1 MAETKPSV
9 ASLFGGIGS
18 DEQLRSATQ
27 ARDLAMGQQ
36 LAGVAPERVGLL
48 YAPQAVT
55 AAGRAG
61 RLFAGQD
68 VRTQQEIEAA
78 GNRELFSKISTD
90 AQRLFPDSRT
100 KQLIY
105 LANKLNEEGKVV
117 ESQKAR
123 ALAQQSAL
131 TDAQTQK
138 ESAQAFKATQ
148 EAYKAGREANLTGIG
163 NIKPENYTS
172 ASLEEF
178 RKTVEAGKPNFDV
191 LEIRPEVDATTY
203 QKELLAAYPN
213 DAAKRSA
220 LFKQYIEEKTQRGG
234 LPVELD
240 ATEQKWVLDNNLSG
254 IKEYQVSAKNATRTA
269 EAVDALMPTVYSA
282 ITGAA
287 TDVKQFIQSITEQ
300 LGVKMDFGNLTDTQ
314 LIDQFLSQNILGQAQ
329 LMKGALSD
337 NDIKFLK
344 ATVASLG
351 STPEAIRVAL
361 AQLKNRKLTAQ
372 KVSERAKTK
381 FGETRRSKKTLTI
394 EDALDFEA
402 IESEVSGEMA
412 LPNPRI
418 FGGRWITS
426 QGTVD
431 PQIAYSVTPDE
442 IDRATP
448 EARAALVE
456 FYQRASGGR

>member
-1 MAETKPSV
+1 
-9 ASLFGGIGS
+9 
-18 DEQLRSATQ
+18 
-27 ARDLAMGQQ
+27 
-36 LAGVAPERVGLL
+36 
-48 YAPQAVT
+48 
-55 AAGRAG
+55 
-61 RLFAGQD
+61 
-68 VRTQQEIEAA
+68 
-78 GNRELFSKISTD
+78 
-90 AQRLFPDSRT
+90 
-100 KQLIY
+100 
-105 LANKLNEEGKVV
+105 
-117 ESQKAR
+117 
-123 ALAQQSAL
+123 
-131 TDAQTQK
+131 
-138 ESAQAFKATQ
+138 
-148 EAYKAGREANLTGIG
+148 
-163 NIKPENYTS
+163 
-172 ASLEEF
+172 
-178 RKTVEAGKPNFDV
+178 
-191 LEIRPEVDATTY
+191 
-203 QKELLAAYPN
+203 
-213 DAAKRSA
+213 
-220 LFKQYIEEKTQRGG
+220 
-234 LPVELD
+234 
-240 ATEQKWVLDNNLSG
+240 
-254 IKEYQVSAKNATRTA
+254 
-269 EAVDALMPTVYSA
+269 MPTVYGA

-402 IESEVSGEMA
+402 IESEVSGEMD